1 MRNAAIAAALA
12 LGLTLVPGCQRQAT
26 MPIAQPTSGEEDPDA
41 FGGQPAGAVGTLES
55 EEESGGHFATMADML
70 RGRVAGLQVSENANG
85 DISIQIRGRQSFYAG
100 EEPLLVVNGVTAP
113 MGSLSSRL
121 RSMDPRDV
129 ESIQV
134 LKDVASTSIYGMRG
148 ANGVILIKL
157 KRR

>member
-1 MRNAAIAAALA
+1 
-12 LGLTLVPGCQRQAT
+12 
-26 MPIAQPTSGEEDPDA
+26 
-41 FGGQPAGAVGTLES
+41 
-55 EEESGGHFATMADML
+55 MADML